1 MLGFYLNIK
10 IKNLEHGVNGKE
22 EVKSLKQIE
31 CFFNSSTRLTEIPT
45 QVLCQCKSLK
55 QTTFTQLEEK
65 VSTETPIFRHQDFG
79 EVSVVDVS
87 ADK

>member
-1 MLGFYLNIK
+1 MLRFYLSI
-10 IKNLEHGVNGKE
+10 ITKNLENLLDGRVEAKT
-22 EVKSLKQIE
+22 LKQIE

-55 QTTFTQLEEK
+55 QTTFKQLEEK
-65 VSTETPIFRHQDFG
+65 VLTETPIFSHQDFG